1 MSAPVAG
8 TVPGASA
15 FTVACV
21 PTGMKA
27 GVATGPCGVMIS
39 PQRAVPSVASRRK
52 ERPVIGSH
60 ATGSRIA
67 LYYSAGGPLNHP
79 STADAPTRHQ
89 TRRQE
94 EEDCHELDRRSATRA
109 LLPRRCS

>member
-1 MSAPVAG
+1 MSAPVAR

-15 FTVACV
+15 LTVACV

-27 GVATGPCGVMIS
+27 GVVTGPCGVMIS
-39 PQRAVPSVASRRK
+39 PQRAAPSLAIRRK

-67 LYYSAGGPLNHP
+67 LYCCAGGPVNHAGI
-79 STADAPTRHQ
+79 ADAPR
-89 TRRQE
+89 RRQE

-109 LLPRRCS
+109 LLPRRRP